1 MGVAEVFKQY
11 CIIIFS
17 RLKWKNI
24 LTSFL
29 AGVSFATIMFCVR
42 FWKAISVEAQDI
54 GKLESPLE
62 NARFLKA
69 EIINSL
75 LLFRRKK

>member
-1 MGVAEVFKQY
+1 MGVAEIFKQY

-17 RLKWKNI
+17 RLKWENI

-29 AGVSFATIMFCVR
+29 AGDSFATIMFCVR

-54 GKLESPLE
+54 GKLESPLGKCPFFKGG
-62 NARFLKA
+62 NY
-69 EIINSL
+69 
-75 LLFRRKK
+75 